1 MSDYI
6 NLFVLSNCIL
16 HFPIKIVIG
25 FLPARNKQLRI
36 LSSKDYYCLKYE
48 NYTNHMFAKK
58 ILFVKYYSHKNLF
71 EEKLSFT
78 LLKRLK
84 F

>member
-25 FLPARNKQLRI
+25 FLPATNKQLWI
-36 LSSKDYYCLKYE
+36 LTTKDCYYLEY
-48 NYTNHMFAKK
+48 AKC
-58 ILFVKYYSHKNLF
+58 KNLGYRKMF
-71 EEKLSFT
+71 NGTENKISF
-78 LLKRLK
+78 LPMLHWN
-84 F
+84 

>member
-25 FLPARNKQLRI
+25 FLPATNKQLWI
-36 LSSKDYYCLKYE
+36 LTTKDCYYLEYATC
-48 NYTNHMFAKK
+48 
-58 ILFVKYYSHKNLF
+58 KNLGYR
-71 EEKLSFT
+71 KMYNV
-78 LLKRLK
+78 
-84 F
+84 

>member
-36 LSSKDYYCLKYE
+36 LSSKDYYCLKYAKCKDQGYRKMYKTP
-48 NYTNHMFAKK
+48 YTYSDVYNKK
-58 ILFVKYYSHKNLF
+58 LA
-71 EEKLSFT
+71 
-78 LLKRLK
+78 
-84 F
+84 